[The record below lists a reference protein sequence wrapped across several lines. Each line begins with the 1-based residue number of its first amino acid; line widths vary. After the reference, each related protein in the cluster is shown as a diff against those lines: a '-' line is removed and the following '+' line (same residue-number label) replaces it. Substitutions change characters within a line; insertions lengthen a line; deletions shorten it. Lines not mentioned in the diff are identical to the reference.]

1 MIGRKGAVGR
11 LQRLTGQS
19 VIKRSVAL
27 AVACALM
34 LGLLILS
41 GCQDTGDVQGASKL
55 IENGNAQYKA
65 FFADFADLADRM
77 EKFFAS
83 YSHAVKPT
91 TDQARASMQD
101 FREKLQVLLA
111 KVEKARE
118 PYKKVM
124 AMQDVQH
131 YQAYVDLRLDML
143 DQFDKTADI
152 IKRAFPFIEQAINQG
167 KLPDANGLEG
177 AKRELIGIEMEAS
190 FIEAQADEL
199 VSDTHLKVKVDP
211 PTP

>member
-1 MIGRKGAVGR
+1 LHRSPTQLV
-11 LQRLTGQS
+11 
-19 VIKRSVAL
+19 VKRTLPLVAG
-27 AVACALM
+27 CAL
-34 LGLLILS
+34 LLALLILS
-41 GCQDTGDVQGASKL
+41 GCQDSGDVQGASKL
-55 IENGNAQYKA
+55 IENANAQYKA
-65 FFADFADLADRM
+65 FFTDFADLADRM

-91 TDQARASMQD
+91 ADQAKASMQD
-101 FREKLQVLLA
+101 FREKLQVLMA

-131 YQAYVDLRLDML
+131 YQAYVDMRLDML
-143 DQFDKTADI
+143 DQIEKTADVV
-152 IKRAFPFIEQAINQG
+152 KRAFPLIEQAIKQG
-167 KLPDANGLEG
+167 KLPDVNGLEG